1 MSHLSRPIVLSNK
14 ATLTLRVLTV
24 AVTAALLS
32 SCGSAATPA
41 ATTAPT
47 AAPAA
52 TEAVAATAEPSAS
65 PTEAVAASTEVTA
78 TAETTATQETVTLK
92 WGLWGDTEELKGH
105 QAVADAFTA
114 KYPNIKI
121 DIQAAPWDDYNT
133 KLKTLIA
140 SGDPNLYDVFFY
152 GYNVENL
159 VQQGVIEDLT
169 PWAKKTGYDF
179 NDYWPGILD
188 RATVNGEVYGL
199 VRDADASLLYYNKD
213 IFDEAKVAYPTDKWT
228 LDDLKAAAEK
238 LTKVESN
245 GRVSRYGLGFEAGK
259 VDSFLVGN
267 GGGYLDSN
275 TNPTK
280 SILDTPESLAILN
293 YFTDLIAKNYA
304 IKPSALEQA
313 GGDAAAFQ
321 QGKVAIII
329 QNASRIPAFNAAK
342 LNYDISALPLP
353 PSGKRANNAAGAAWH
368 ISAKSQHK
376 EAAWTFL
383 SWLQSAD
390 GGLGIYAKQ
399 GGLFP
404 ALKSVATSAAFT
416 DPSQTPANRAAFTIE
431 GAGLTLLQP
440 ITLPEWDD
448 LSGTLISPSLEKIW
462 TLESTPDKVVPDL
475 VTKINDYL
483 KQKGYPKQ

>member
-1 MSHLSRPIVLSNK
+1 
-14 ATLTLRVLTV
+14 
-24 AVTAALLS
+24 
-32 SCGSAATPA
+32 
-41 ATTAPT
+41 
-47 AAPAA
+47 
-52 TEAVAATAEPSAS
+52 
-65 PTEAVAASTEVTA
+65 
-78 TAETTATQETVTLK
+78 
-92 WGLWGDTEELKGH
+92 
-105 QAVADAFTA
+105 VADAFMA

-121 DIQAAPWDDYNT
+121 DIQSAPWDDYNT

-159 VQQGVIEDLT
+159 VKQGVIEDLT

-179 NDYWPGILD
+179 SDYWPGTLD

-228 LDDLKAAAEK
+228 LDDLKAAAQK

-245 GRVSRYGLGFEAGK
+245 GRVSRYGIGFEAGK
-259 VDSFLVGN
+259 VDAFLVGN
-267 GGGYLDSN
+267 GGGYLDN
-275 TNPTK
+275 GTNPTK
-280 SILDTPESLAILN
+280 SILDKPESMAILN
-293 YFTDLIAKNYA
+293 YFTDLISKNYA
-304 IKPSALEQA
+304 IKPSALAQA

-342 LNYDISALPLP
+342 LNYDIAPLPLP

-368 ISAKSQHK
+368 LSAKSQHK
-376 EAAWTFL
+376 DAAWTFL
-383 SWLQSAD
+383 SWLQSKD

-404 ALKSVATSAAFT
+404 ALKSVVTSAEFT
-416 DPSQTPANRAAFTIE
+416 DPKQTPSNRAAFAIE
-431 GAGLTLLQP
+431 GAGLTMLQP
-440 ITLPEWDD
+440 MTLPEWDD
-448 LSGTLISPSLEKIW
+448 LSGTLIGPSLDKIW

-475 VTKINDYL
+475 VTKINEYL